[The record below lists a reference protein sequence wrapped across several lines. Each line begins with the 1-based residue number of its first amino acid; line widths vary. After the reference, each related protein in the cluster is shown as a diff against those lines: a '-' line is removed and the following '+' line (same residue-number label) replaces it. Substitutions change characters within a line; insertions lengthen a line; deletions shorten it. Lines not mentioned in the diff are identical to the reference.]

1 MSPDLAHIDT
11 WLFDLDNT
19 LYPAESGFMGQV
31 EQRMTDFVMQVT
43 GLAREPAY
51 ALQKQYLAE
60 HGLTL
65 RGLMLNHG
73 VDPADFHAL
82 FHDLSLEALAHDADL
97 LAALDRLPGRRLI
110 FTNADAVHA
119 ERVLSHLGLHH
130 LFDDVFHIDSFGFRP
145 KPDPAAFVQMIE
157 DHGLAPSATAF
168 FEDSERNL
176 APAAELGMTTV
187 LVGAHAPASSAPF
200 VQHRTEKLAPF
211 LSRARLR
218 ETR

>member
-31 EQRMTDFVMQVT
+31 EQRMTDFVMRVT

-73 VDPADFHAL
+73 VDPADSRMTA
-82 FHDLSLEALAHDADL
+82 LSLIAMSLGIPGFMASKVL
-97 LAALDRLPGRRLI
+97 LSAFYARQDTKTPMRAAVASPSTGR
-110 FTNADAVHA
+110 
-119 ERVLSHLGLHH
+119 
-130 LFDDVFHIDSFGFRP
+130 
-145 KPDPAAFVQMIE
+145 
-157 DHGLAPSATAF
+157 SA
-168 FEDSERNL
+168 R
-176 APAAELGMTTV
+176 
-187 LVGAHAPASSAPF
+187 ASSSAGSGSWSAP
-200 VQHRTEKLAPF
+200 RD
-211 LSRARLR
+211 
-218 ETR
+218 